1 MKTNNQ
7 ILRLNLFRRITNST
21 KTIVTNIVI
30 KKILV
35 RINGVL
41 CWTFWN
47 QHIFGFQEL
56 YDTLKF
62 LENELGANPKV
73 PSKPLYCTYKKTR
86 KYR

>member
-1 MKTNNQ
+1 MKTYYQ
-7 ILRLNLFRRITNST
+7 ILKLHLDRRITNST
-21 KTIVTNIVI
+21 KTIVTNMVV

-35 RINGVL
+35 RIEGVL

-47 QHIFGFQEL
+47 QHIFGFEEL

-62 LENELGANPKV
+62 LENKLGANPKV
-73 PSKPLYCTYKKTR
+73 PSKPLYCIYKKTR